1 MKRQIVLIVSLVCG
15 LIAAI
20 LARAYLTV
28 KENEIKAEK
37 ARLVKKY
44 GSIDVLA
51 FNHDVPS
58 GSVLSKADFGKL
70 TVPAIGMRGQAV
82 TEENLADVIGRK
94 LVIGRKTKE
103 VLFWS
108 DVEGGDPR
116 AKGLSSDVKRQMRA
130 MSINVNGAAS
140 VSGMIKPNDHVDVIG
155 TFNFPDDEGKI
166 KRGDPVTCTILQNV
180 LVLCGFAIAI
190 RCISPDKF
198 PVFCFCTKRQPGFA
212 GDVSGIILI
221 HHVPHRCHNIRV
233 HILHFGIHAV
243 THCDKTDTLL
253 RENFLDVSTCFNMIS
268 AKSAQIFDKNQ
279 VHGTAFH
286 VLHHADKIRTI
297 EICPSIPIIT
307 IEVVNAETI
316 CLTVIG
322 KHLFL
327 CFD

>member
-20 LARAYLTV
+20 LTRAYLTV

-94 LVIGRKTKE
+94 TKE

-155 TFNFPDDEGKI
+155 TFNFPADEGKI
-166 KRGDPVTCTILQNV
+166 KRGDPVTCTIIQNV
-180 LVLCGFAIAI
+180 LVLATGKDTSKSQSRELGMVGGSNYSTVTLEVSPREAEMLAFAEQIKGRLILTLRNRNDTSSEKELPQVDYVKI
-190 RCISPDKF
+190 RQEMEELNL
-198 PVFCFCTKRQPGFA
+198 KRQQKLG
-212 GDVSGIILI
+212 G
-221 HHVPHRCHNIRV
+221 R
-233 HILHFGIHAV
+233 
-243 THCDKTDTLL
+243 
-253 RENFLDVSTCFNMIS
+253 
-268 AKSAQIFDKNQ
+268 
-279 VHGTAFH
+279 
-286 VLHHADKIRTI
+286 
-297 EICPSIPIIT
+297 
-307 IEVVNAETI
+307 
-316 CLTVIG
+316 
-322 KHLFL
+322 
-327 CFD
+327 